1 MIKNHEEA
9 LELALFLSVMAPDA
23 KRSKQAQNLAQGLID
38 QMKKEVVAK
47 VVKRV
52 EKQLEEIRN
61 ENK

>member
-9 LELALFLSVMAPDA
+9 LELALFLSVLAPDV

-52 EKQLEEIRN
+52 EKQLKEIRN

>member
-9 LELALFLSVMAPDA
+9 LELALFLSVVAPDT

>member
-9 LELALFLSVMAPDA
+9 LELALFLSVVAPDD